1 MNVKQKINYF
11 GYDEFKRNIPIKLED
26 IELPLSLEDQ
36 HELNHNWSFLRMN
49 HDFIELIDQ
58 YYARLGKGLSV
69 FIFCLPFILS
79 LFLFF
84 LIDFYFILTLIL
96 VVLFYSLYP
105 VYMFDRGKPKC
116 RPIVFNRHTQKVY
129 FYINE
134 QEYVTS

>member
-58 YYARLGKGLSV
+58 YYELIVILPLPSIESMAFLQ
-69 FIFCLPFILS
+69 IFSITHS
-79 LFLFF
+79 NN
-84 LIDFYFILTLIL
+84 
-96 VVLFYSLYP
+96 
-105 VYMFDRGKPKC
+105 G
-116 RPIVFNRHTQKVY
+116 TQS
-129 FYINE
+129 IA
-134 QEYVTS
+134 